1 MNLKISR
8 DLLAEAIKQPA
19 KAVAS
24 RSVNAVFTMLHIETD
39 GSTMNVSGSDGDLMV
54 KTTVA
59 TIQESGAFLIDA
71 KTLSDLVA
79 KMPAGDISI
88 DTAKSPAVIKS
99 ARSKYNI
106 PIMPPDNYPK
116 ALPQGEKV
124 IEIAAARLATALEMV
139 SHCCMQAKTGA
150 VHYTNGVHFN
160 CADGHLDVVA
170 TDRHRLA
177 LARIDLDGEVQP
189 FNMLIPEASARMIIS
204 ILTGREGNASI
215 NRIGNQLF
223 VTLGSITLSTGLYDV
238 KFPEYT
244 RVIPRDHNWY
254 FIADKDQLLHCLERE
269 MVLLRRVEL
278 NPTVVISGSK
288 GNGAASLTISA
299 NAGESGDG
307 IEEIEAEI
315 TADVDFSAGYNIIYL
330 AETVKQLTGQ
340 VKIQGA
346 STASPILVTS
356 PSLPDYQEVTMPIRT
371 GTD

>member
-1 MNLKISR
+1 MVLKISR
-8 DLLAEAIKQPA
+8 DLLAEALKQPV

-39 GSTMNVSGSDGDLMV
+39 GSTMNISGSDGDLMV

-71 KTLSDLVA
+71 KTLLDLVA

-139 SHCCMQAKTGA
+139 SHCCVKSVSGA

-160 CADGHLDVVA
+160 CVDGHLDVVA
-170 TDRHRLA
+170 TDGHRLA
-177 LARIDLDGEVQP
+177 LARIDIEGEVPP
-189 FNMLIPEASARMIIS
+189 FNMLIPEASVRLIIS
-204 ILTGREGNASI
+204 ILTGKEGNASI

-223 VTLGSITLSTGLYDV
+223 VTLGNITLSTGLYDV
-238 KFPEYT
+238 KFPDYL
-244 RVIPRDHNWY
+244 RVIPKDHAWQ

-269 MVLLRRVEL
+269 MVLTRRVEL

-288 GNGAASLTISA
+288 GNGAGVLTISA
-299 NAGESGDG
+299 DAGESGDG
-307 IEEIEAEI
+307 NEEIEAEI
-315 TADVDFSAGYNIIYL
+315 NSSIDFGAGYNIVYL
-330 AETVKQLTGQ
+330 NETVKQLTGQ

-346 STASPILVTS
+346 NAASPILVTS
-356 PSLPDYQEVTMPIRT
+356 PSLPDYQEVVMPIRT
-371 GTD
+371 D